1 MASTWIR
8 PRPTRRSSWWS
19 RWRPVKWSWPSSPS
33 AWPSGR
39 TSAEPNSPADPS
51 ADPSRATRDPSGRQ
65 QLPRADEDAVEHGLG
80 EAAGRGVLLADV
92 VAAEQRA
99 VLGKGSLGAVGETGL
114 GADGAEVAQRGVP
127 GVVAEGD
134 HHADR
139 VQERQLTL
147 QPRRAVGPLLGE
159 RLVVG
164 RRALDRRG
172 DVAVP
177 QLQPVVAGDRGGL
190 VGEAGAPQRGEQPV
204 AGEDAAG
211 AVAAVGGGRQAEDE
225 QARGGVAEAGHRP
238 APVVPV
244 PEGGAL
250 LPGDLLAPGDQA
262 RAPAALDQLPVEPLQ
277 FVARG
282 HRDSLPRQRG
292 KIIPPVPGR
301 NPRPSLSVT

>member
-80 EAAGRGVLLADV
+80 EAAGRGVLLAD
-92 VAAEQRA
+92 
-99 VLGKGSLGAVGETGL
+99 
-114 GADGAEVAQRGVP
+114 GAEVAQRGVP

-139 VQERQLTL
+139 VQERQLPL

-204 AGEDAAG
+204 AGAVAGKDAAG

-277 FVARG
+277 F
-282 HRDSLPRQRG
+282 
-292 KIIPPVPGR
+292 
-301 NPRPSLSVT
+301 

>member
-139 VQERQLTL
+139 VQERQL
-147 QPRRAVGPLLGE
+147 P
-159 RLVVG
+159 
-164 RRALDRRG
+164 
-172 DVAVP
+172 
-177 QLQPVVAGDRGGL
+177 
-190 VGEAGAPQRGEQPV
+190 
-204 AGEDAAG
+204 
-211 AVAAVGGGRQAEDE
+211 
-225 QARGGVAEAGHRP
+225 
-238 APVVPV
+238 
-244 PEGGAL
+244 
-250 LPGDLLAPGDQA
+250 PGDQA

>member
-65 QLPRADEDAVEHGLG
+65 QLPRAGEDAVEHGFG

-99 VLGKGSLGAVGETGL
+99 V
-114 GADGAEVAQRGVP
+114 
-127 GVVAEGD
+127 
-134 HHADR
+134 
-139 VQERQLTL
+139 
-147 QPRRAVGPLLGE
+147 LGE

-190 VGEAGAPQRGEQPV
+190 VGEAGAPQRGEQPVAGAV